1 MRVRFVRLLA
11 ATASAAV
18 VVATLLP
25 QASGSTPAGSRYSVD
40 RQSAADSQGNLHVPK
55 DYRSA
60 YEYLG
65 SWAIADEKE
74 PGAKQI
80 HVVYAS
86 PGTVAAYRANAR
98 FPDGAVLVKEVY
110 AAVTS
115 PMTTGTVSHAAKLKG
130 WFVMVRDNHGHHA
143 GNELWGDGWGWS
155 WFDADSP
162 SKTTSTDYKT
172 DCQSCHVP
180 ARASDWI
187 YVGGYPPL
195 RNSKSTHATK

>member
-11 ATASAAV
+11 ATTSAAV

-25 QASGSTPAGSRYSVD
+25 QVSGGATAVSRESVD
-40 RQSAADSQGNLHVPK
+40 GQSAADRQGNLHVPK
-55 DYRSA
+55 DYRGA

-80 HVVYAS
+80 HMVYAS

-98 FPDGAVLVKEVY
+98 FPDGTVLVKEVY

-115 PMTTGTVSHAAKLKG
+115 PMTTGTVSHAAKLTG
-130 WFVMVRDNHGHHA
+130 WFVMVKDNHRQHA
-143 GNELWGDGWGWS
+143 GNKLWGDGWGWS
-155 WFDADSP
+155 WFDVTNP

-172 DCQSCHVP
+172 DCRQCHVP
-180 ARASDWI
+180 AEATEWV
-187 YVGGYPPL
+187 YTKGYPVL
-195 RNSKSTHATK
+195 ER